1 MPGVFMIATLV
12 AAVLVCAA
20 IAAAVYFGSVEGA
33 ERRRRWERITT
44 ALPFRF
50 GMIVVMT
57 LTMLIPLEFVDSIV
71 DERAGRYQGVLRDI
85 AAIWGQTQTVAG
97 PMLIVPYEYEE
108 KRIIPFEKKNGEIE
122 EREKIVTHRDR
133 AVFLPEALDIKT
145 VVDPQYRQRGIY
157 RSLVYTASVAV
168 AGRFAKPD
176 FSRFPHTPSKID
188 WDGAYLSLG
197 LSDTRAINDSVALTW
212 NDRQIGFSPGTRYDR
227 FVATGLHAELRGFD
241 AARPDHAFSLS
252 LSVNGSGGFYFTPV
266 GKRTTAQ
273 VTSSWP
279 DPSFRGSILPAER
292 DIDADGFQAAW
303 RIPHLARAYPQS
315 WTVRHGAPDARGV
328 RAFNAGV
335 QLFQPVDFYRTSER
349 AIKYGILFIGL
360 TFLAFFLF
368 EYTLAVRLNVIQYA
382 LVGGALAMFYLLLI
396 SLAEHIGFL
405 NAYLAAAGAVVA
417 VVTLYA
423 AAALRSLAKGA
434 LMGVILVVTYALLY
448 VLLQQQDYAL
458 LLGSGLLF
466 GVLAVTM
473 FLTRNLNRENAS
485 PPAPPVEE
493 ERAAA

>member
-1 MPGVFMIATLV
+1 MIATIV
-12 AAVLVCAA
+12 AAVLVCAG
-20 IAAAVYFGSVEGA
+20 IAASVYFGSVDAA
-33 ERRRRWERITT
+33 ERRRRWHYLTT

-57 LTMLIPLEFVDSIV
+57 LAMLIPLEFVDSIV

-85 AAIWGQTQTVAG
+85 AGIWGRTQTVAG
-97 PMLIVPYEYEE
+97 PLLVVPYEYEQ
-108 KRIIPFEKKNGEIE
+108 KKIIPFEKKNGEVE
-122 EREKIVTHRDR
+122 EREKIVTVRDR

-145 VVDPQYRQRGIY
+145 VVDPQYRHRGIY
-157 RSLVYTASVAV
+157 RSLVYKAAV
-168 AGRFAKPD
+168 TVGGQFAKPD

-212 NDRQIGFSPGTRYDR
+212 NDRRIGFSPGTRYTR

-241 AARPDHAFSLS
+241 AERAVHDFSLA
-252 LSVNGSGGFYFTPV
+252 LNVNGSGGFYFTPV

-292 DIDADGFQAAW
+292 EIGADGFDASW

-328 RAFNAGV
+328 RSFNAGV
-335 QLFQPVDFYRTSER
+335 QLFEPVDFYRTSER

-368 EYTLAVRLNVIQYA
+368 EYTLGVRLNVIQYA

-405 NAYLAAAGAVVA
+405 NAYMAAAAAVVV

-423 AAALRSLAKGA
+423 AAALKSFAKGA
-434 LMGVILVVTYALLY
+434 IMGVVLAATYALLY

-466 GVLAVTM
+466 AVLAVTM
-473 FLTRNLNRENAS
+473 FLTRNLNRETVA
-485 PPAPPVEE
+485 PPAPPAEPEE
-493 ERAAA
+493 EKEAA